1 MTKLNLSYDY
11 AAAFFLLMLMVWY
24 ITEKKV
30 PLKSYRFFFYVI
42 LSAFLATVLEI
53 ITFEFL
59 YLGERIPYRVTY
71 TVMSWHMF
79 FLHGF
84 VTCLAYCMLS
94 MVHVDVK
101 KNRKLFSVFMA
112 AWIMLTVI
120 CLFNPQMRWAA
131 VLGEKGYHEIG
142 LGYLLYVIDIIML
155 SMIGWMLIRKKND
168 FKFLTTPLIAFL
180 IISASVA
187 AIVQAFNLA
196 LMLDLAITVFL
207 LVMYLFQQSPDAV
220 TDKLTGQFSRLFL
233 GEYLK
238 DCFIDEKIFSVIVVD
253 LDDFK
258 FINQNFGIEAGD
270 ALLRMV
276 GKYLESMKPGDRVFP
291 FDADQFCVIVDRR
304 KYSPAEITE
313 EIRER
318 FQIPWRLDNQEVMMS
333 ATICIVDCPEDA
345 NNTESLIEVIDYAME
360 SCKKIHK
367 GTITHA
373 HEIDLAKIQMSK
385 NIEKAVKK
393 AVAEDSVMVYYQPI
407 YSVEKECYN
416 SAEALARLYDEKL
429 GWISPDVFIT
439 IAEKK
444 GLIIELGE
452 QILHKVCRFIQE
464 NNLAN
469 TPIDYIEINVSPVQ
483 LMQQGFAQKMLDIMK
498 QYEVSPSQINV
509 EITETAMMTSFATVD
524 ENLSKL
530 VKNHIA
536 ISLDDYGSGYA
547 TINYINKLPFELIK
561 IDRAIIQDAF
571 KERKAGI
578 TLAHTVSMMNA
589 LELNIVAEGVETEQM
604 HDILIDFGCQYLQGW
619 YYSKAVEETEFMQ
632 MIQKGTKRG

>member
-1 MTKLNLSYDY
+1 MTNLNLSYDY
-11 AAAFFLLMLMVWY
+11 AAAFFLFMLMVWY

-42 LSAFLATVLEI
+42 LSAFLATILEI
-53 ITFEFL
+53 LTFELL

-84 VTCLAYCMLS
+84 VTFLAYCMLS
-94 MVHVDVK
+94 MAHVDVK
-101 KNRKLFSVFMA
+101 KNKKLFSVFMA

-196 LMLDLAITVFL
+196 LMLDLAITIFL

-238 DCFIDEKIFSVIVVD
+238 DCFIEEKIFSIIVVD
-253 LDDFK
+253 MDDFK
-258 FINQNFGIEAGD
+258 FINQNYGVNVGD
-270 ALLRMV
+270 ELLRHV
-276 GKYLESMKPGDRVFP
+276 GKYLGGMKPSGLVFH
-291 FDADQFCVIVDRR
+291 FEADQFCVIVDRR
-304 KYSPAEITE
+304 KIMPNVIAE

-318 FQIPWRLDNQEVMMS
+318 FMSPWELEKQEVMMS

-345 NNTESLIEVIDYAME
+345 NSAEGVVEVIDYAME
-360 SCKKIHK
+360 AAKKNNK
-367 GTITHA
+367 GKIIHA
-373 HEIDLAKIQMSK
+373 HEIELEKIQTAKS
-385 NIEKAVKK
+385 IEKIVKD
-393 AVAEDSVMVYYQPI
+393 AIAADTIMVYYQPI
-407 YSVEKECYN
+407 YSVKKECYN

-429 GWISPDVFIT
+429 GWIPPDVFIT
-439 IAEKK
+439 TAEKC

-452 QILHKVCRFIQE
+452 LILHKVCRFIKDNE
-464 NNLAN
+464 LSKS
-469 TPIDYIEINVSPVQ
+469 TVEYIEVNVSPLQ
-483 LMQQGFAQKMLDIMK
+483 LMQKGFADKMLGIMK
-498 QYEVSPSQINV
+498 QYDVAPSQINV
-509 EITETAMMTSFATVD
+509 EITETAMMASFAIVD
-524 ENLSKL
+524 ENLTKL
-530 VKNHIA
+530 IDNKIA

-547 TINYINKLPFELIK
+547 TINYINKIPFELIK
-561 IDRAIIQDAF
+561 IDRMIIQDAF

-578 TLAHTVSMMNA
+578 TLAHTVSMLNA
-589 LELNIVAEGVETEQM
+589 LELSIVAEGVETEDM
-604 HDILIDFGCQYLQGW
+604 RDILIDFGCQYLQGW
-619 YYSKAVEETEFMQ
+619 YYSKAVSETEFMQ
-632 MIQKGTKRG
+632 LINKGA